1 MFNAPPVAAAQVFAQ
16 LPTKLRETTRKS
28 GWAFGK
34 RGSLH
39 SFLEGPAFDRHGRLY
54 VTDIPYGRI
63 FRVDPSGQ
71 FELLTEYEGWPNGLA
86 FHSDGRLLIADHL
99 HGIMVCDP
107 ETRQV
112 SPFLTRYQR
121 EGFKGTNDLVFSSNG
136 DLYFTD
142 QGQTGL
148 QDPTG
153 RVFRVRTDGQV
164 DCLLKNIPSPNGLVL
179 TPDEKTLL
187 LAVTRANQIWRLPL
201 HSDGTT
207 SKVSIFVQMSGG
219 LAGPDG
225 MAMDSQGNFAVAHCG
240 LGCVW
245 LFSRLGEPMLRIN
258 AEIGLSTTNL
268 AFSTSLPNRLFITES
283 DSGSIL
289 AVDLPHA
296 GLPLFSHSNR
306 I

>member
-1 MFNAPPVAAAQVFAQ
+1 MFAAPPTVNAKVFAE
-16 LPTKLRETTRKS
+16 LPSVLRLTNRES

-34 RGSLH
+34 GGSLH
-39 SFLEGPAFDRHGRLY
+39 SFIEGPAFDRHGALY

-63 FRVDPSGQ
+63 FKINQSGQ
-71 FELLTEYEGWPNGLA
+71 FELFTEYDGWPNGLA
-86 FHSDGRLLIADHL
+86 FHSDGRLFIADHL

-107 ETRQV
+107 NTRQV

-121 EGFKGTNDLVFSSNG
+121 EGFKGTNDLVFASNG
-136 DLYFTD
+136 DFYFTA

-153 RVFRVRTDGQV
+153 RVFRVRTNGQV
-164 DCLLKNIPSPNGLVL
+164 DCLLKNIPSPNGLIL

-187 LAVTRANQIWRLPL
+187 LAVTRANQVWRLPL
-201 HSDGTT
+201 HPDGTT

-240 LGCVW
+240 MGCVW
-245 LFSRLGEPMLRIN
+245 LFSRLGEPLLRVN
-258 AEIGLSTTNL
+258 TDRGLSTTNV
-268 AFSTSLPNRLFITES
+268 AFSTTQPNQLFITES

-289 AVDLPHA
+289 AVDLPQP
-296 GLPLFSHSNR
+296 GLPLFSHLN
-306 I
+306 